1 MTEAWRKE
9 ERVSIIV
16 PVYNAAEF
24 LEETV
29 QSVRNQTYEKWEL
42 LLVDDCSTDQS
53 RSLME
58 RFAGEDGRIRPILQE
73 KNRGAAQARN
83 RGIREA
89 AGRYIAFLDADDLWK
104 PEKLEKELLFR
115 EKKDAAF
122 VFSGYEFADE
132 KAKGTGKVVRVPETL
147 AYRQALKNTTI
158 FTSTVLLDVER
169 LGKEQIMMP
178 DVKSEDTA
186 TWWKILKAG
195 YTAYGLDENLV
206 YYRRSAGTLSS
217 NKAEAVRRI
226 WKLYRET
233 EGLSLPYSFYNFC
246 FYAVRA
252 LLRRI

>member
-9 ERVSIIV
+9 ELVSIIV

-53 RSLME
+53 RSLIE
-58 RFAGEDGRIRPILQE
+58 RFAGEDGRIRPVLQE

-115 EKKDAAF
+115 EKKTQPLYFPDMNLPMKRRREPERW
-122 VFSGYEFADE
+122 SGYR
-132 KAKGTGKVVRVPETL
+132 KRLRTGRH
-147 AYRQALKNTTI
+147 
-158 FTSTVLLDVER
+158 
-169 LGKEQIMMP
+169 
-178 DVKSEDTA
+178 
-186 TWWKILKAG
+186 
-195 YTAYGLDENLV
+195 
-206 YYRRSAGTLSS
+206 
-217 NKAEAVRRI
+217 
-226 WKLYRET
+226 
-233 EGLSLPYSFYNFC
+233 
-246 FYAVRA
+246 
-252 LLRRI
+252 